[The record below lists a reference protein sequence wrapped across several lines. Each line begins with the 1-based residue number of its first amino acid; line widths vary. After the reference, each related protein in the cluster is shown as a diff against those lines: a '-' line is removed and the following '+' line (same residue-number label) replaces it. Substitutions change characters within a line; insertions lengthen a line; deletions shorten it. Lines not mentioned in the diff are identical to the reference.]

1 MANILGRTFVV
12 TTKAVEIF
20 LNVLVV
26 EKQKKNSEELDS
38 IQKPVKMKVIE
49 VSMQEIWQQTTPK
62 IHRNQK
68 TYNRKLKHKKND
80 E

>member
-1 MANILGRTFVV
+1 MV

-62 IHRNQK
+62 IHASKK
-68 TYNRKLKHKKND
+68 TYRRKIKHKKT
-80 E
+80 EA